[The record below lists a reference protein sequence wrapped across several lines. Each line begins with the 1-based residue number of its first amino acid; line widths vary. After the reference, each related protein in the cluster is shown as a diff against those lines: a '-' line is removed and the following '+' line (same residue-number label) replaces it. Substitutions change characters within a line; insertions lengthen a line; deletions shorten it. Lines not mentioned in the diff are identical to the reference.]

1 MKGCLNHAEIWTT
14 RSEQTTKL
22 FTWVHWLPP
31 TKLCH
36 QWERY
41 QKREEVSILWNL
53 SGLLQVTAHTSTP
66 KVFSL
71 SLSSQSKWL
80 WILILSS
87 VTSEYQWRNL
97 SLEKNTYLCKF
108 QSGSQ
113 TLKVTLLAYKSLFRE
128 KVNVTLTWKER
139 FILAHLNAGVQ
150 LVVLLPLT
158 MLSSYQIKWWHP
170 KKVMLCNS
178 N

>member
-1 MKGCLNHAEIWTT
+1 MQIWTT

-22 FTWVHWLPP
+22 FTWVHWLPL

-36 QWERY
+36 QWGRY

-53 SGLLQVTAHTSTP
+53 SGLLRVTAHTSTP
-66 KVFSL
+66 KVCSL

-80 WILILSS
+80 WILISSS

-97 SLEKNTYLCKF
+97 SLEKNTYLCQS

-113 TLKVTLLAYKSLFRE
+113 TLKITLLAYKSLFQE
-128 KVNVTLTWKER
+128 TVNVALIWKES
-139 FILAHLNAGVQ
+139 FILAPLNAGIQ

-158 MLSSYQIKWWHP
+158 MLSSYQLKWRHP
-170 KKVMLCNS
+170 KEVILRNS